1 MSGIVNGFISAV
13 SARSKVLITQVLL
26 RTKHY
31 TLKLGKN
38 AELCPF
44 LFFNR
49 DNLTNDALS
58 SLALLSFFLAC
69 LRQKLALINGK
80 QQVNIAYRT
89 TLSLLSIDPYQ
100 VITRI
105 VSLHIKASAKSI
117 YANLR
122 NKIML

>member
-1 MSGIVNGFISAV
+1 M
-13 SARSKVLITQVLL
+13 
-26 RTKHY
+26 
-31 TLKLGKN
+31 
-38 AELCPF
+38 PF
-44 LFFNR
+44 PFFNR

-100 VITRI
+100 VITPNCK
-105 VSLHIKASAKSI
+105 LAHKSI
-117 YANLR
+117 APSQY
-122 NKIML
+122 MQT